1 MAITDPAGHPM
12 TRSRARLLIV
22 EDQRSNRELIADML
36 TSEGY
41 DVVTAQDGVDALN
54 QLAVPLP
61 DVIISDLKMPRM
73 SGFEF
78 LAVVREKYPDVPLIA
93 ISGEFE
99 GNEVPPGVPADAYLE
114 KGAFSFNQLRTKIT
128 DLLSAPSRTQPA
140 IGFVAASASEL

>member
-1 MAITDPAGHPM
+1 MSNDDRVEHRKANSQ
-12 TRSRARLLIV
+12 SRVLVVDDEA
-22 EDQRSNRELIADML
+22 SNRELITDML
-36 TSEGY
+36 ASEGY
-41 DVVTAQDGVDALN
+41 DVVTAQDGLEALI

-73 SGFEF
+73 SGVEF
-78 LAVVREKYPDVPLIA
+78 LAVVRRRYPDLPLIA

-128 DLLSAPSRTQPA
+128 DLLSASSRTQPI
-140 IGFVAASASEL
+140 IGFVAVSASEV

>member
-1 MAITDPAGHPM
+1 MSHDDQVEHRKAS
-12 TRSRARLLIV
+12 SRHRVLVVDDEA
-22 EDQRSNRELIADML
+22 SNRDLISDL
-36 TSEGY
+36 LESEGY
-41 DVVTAQDGVDALN
+41 HVVMAQDGLDALN

-61 DVIISDLKMPRM
+61 DVIISDLRMPRM

-114 KGAFSFNQLRTKIT
+114 KGTFSLNQLCTKISE
-128 DLLSAPSRTQPA
+128 LLFAPSRRQPV
-140 IGFVAASASEL
+140 IGS